1 MAYKITEE
9 CIGCGA
15 CKPEC
20 KNGAI
25 NAGETYYGEI
35 IYIINPDRC
44 TECAGWFKSPRCI
57 RVCPVF
63 CCVPDSD
70 HKETRKALINKWQK
84 LHPGKEPAEQPD

>member
-9 CIGCGA
+9 CIACGA

-25 NAGETYYGEI
+25 KEGETYYGEI
-35 IYIINPDRC
+35 IYVINPDRC
-44 TECAGWFKSPRCI
+44 TECAGWFKSPRCAG
-57 RVCPVF
+57 VCPVF

-70 HKETRKALINKWQK
+70 HKENRKALLKKWQK
-84 LHPGKEPAEQPD
+84 LHPGKEPSEQPD